1 MAERVLIF
9 DTTLRDGEQ
18 SPGCSMTV
26 REKRRMAATLVDLGV
41 DIIEAGFPI
50 ASDGDFESVRIIA
63 GETRGVT
70 VAGLARACPTD
81 ITRAAA
87 ALEGA
92 ARPRIHTFIATS
104 DNHLKYKLQKTRA
117 QVLDDAVAAVRLA
130 RRYVDDVEF
139 SAEDAARTDIEY
151 LSEVAR
157 AVVDAGASTVN
168 IPDTVGYCTPDEFGG
183 IVARIVAEI
192 GPRRPSA
199 CTATTTS
206 ASRWPTRSRPSRPG
220 ARQVE
225 CTING
230 IGERAGNCALEEIV
244 MILEVRRDRLPH
256 RTGINTRQL
265 FPASQL
271 LSSLI
276 AFGPQPNKSIVGRNA
291 FAHEAGIHQDG
302 FLKERTTYEIIDPAS
317 VGVPESRL
325 ILGKHSGRHALRAR
339 LEQSGFALTAEQI
352 DAVYRR
358 FIALADR
365 KKGVTDE
372 EIAAIAS
379 EYPARP
385 LPADRMD
392 LRILVLPGDGIGP
405 EVTAEAVAVLHRV
418 ADVFGHSTHVSDGLI
433 GGAAIDAAGS
443 PLPPDTR
450 QAALDADAV
459 LLGAVGAPA
468 FDNLP
473 PDRRPE
479 RGLLEL
485 RQALGTF
492 ANLRPSRA
500 WPALLDAS
508 PLKNA
513 IVEGTDL
520 LIVRELTSGL
530 YYGTPRGIS
539 GAGKDERAVNT
550 LSYTRAEIERVA
562 RVAFELARTR
572 RAPRDQRGQVERPRE
587 LAALAPRGHRG
598 VARVPGR
605 RARSPPGRQLRDAAG
620 RQPPSVRRRAH
631 REPLRRHPE
640 RRSRRAE
647 RVDRHARVGVDRRA
661 AHVRPAAPDCTSRC
675 TAPPPTSPVGTSP
688 TRWAPSARS
697 PRCSPTRSVSTR
709 RRAPSRPP
717 STGSSRPGTLT
728 ADLKPAGRAASTT
741 EVGQAVREAI
751 RGADA

>member
-26 REKRRMAATLVDLGV
+26 REKRRMAAALVDLGV

-63 GETRGVT
+63 GETRDVA
-70 VAGLARACPTD
+70 VAGLARACHTD

-104 DNHLKYKLQKTRA
+104 DNHLTYKLKKTRA
-117 QVLDDAVAAVRLA
+117 QVLDDAVEAVRLA

-168 IPDTVGYCTPDEFGG
+168 IPDTVGYCTPDEFCG

-192 GPRRPSA
+192 GPEAAVSVHCHNDLGLAVANSLAAVRA
-199 CTATTTS
+199 
-206 ASRWPTRSRPSRPG
+206 G

-256 RTGINTRQL
+256 RTGINTRHL

-358 FIALADR
+358 FIAMADR

-372 EIAAIAS
+372 EISAIAS
-379 EYPARP
+379 EYR
-385 LPADRMD
+385 LPA
-392 LRILVLPGDGIGP
+392 
-405 EVTAEAVAVLHRV
+405 
-418 ADVFGHSTHVSDGLI
+418 
-433 GGAAIDAAGS
+433 
-443 PLPPDTR
+443 
-450 QAALDADAV
+450 
-459 LLGAVGAPA
+459 
-468 FDNLP
+468 
-473 PDRRPE
+473 
-479 RGLLEL
+479 
-485 RQALGTF
+485 
-492 ANLRPSRA
+492 
-500 WPALLDAS
+500 AS
-508 PLKNA
+508 
-513 IVEGTDL
+513 
-520 LIVRELTSGL
+520 
-530 YYGTPRGIS
+530 
-539 GAGKDERAVNT
+539 
-550 LSYTRAEIERVA
+550 
-562 RVAFELARTR
+562 
-572 RAPRDQRGQVERPRE
+572 
-587 LAALAPRGHRG
+587 
-598 VARVPGR
+598 
-605 RARSPPGRQLRDAAG
+605 
-620 RQPPSVRRRAH
+620 
-631 REPLRRHPE
+631 
-640 RRSRRAE
+640 
-647 RVDRHARVGVDRRA
+647 
-661 AHVRPAAPDCTSRC
+661 
-675 TAPPPTSPVGTSP
+675 
-688 TRWAPSARS
+688 
-697 PRCSPTRSVSTR
+697 
-709 RRAPSRPP
+709 
-717 STGSSRPGTLT
+717 
-728 ADLKPAGRAASTT
+728 
-741 EVGQAVREAI
+741 
-751 RGADA
+751 